1 MNLRGY
7 SYRLVKAN
15 KAADSKHIGVKL
27 GRYCIINDIPVIQI
41 AQQFS
46 VSRMT
51 VYNWFSGIV
60 MPHKATVAKIEK
72 LLSK

>member
-1 MNLRGY
+1 MSLRGY

-27 GRYCIINDIPVIQI
+27 GRYCIANDIPVIHV
-41 AQQFS
+41 AQKFS

-60 MPHKATVAKIEK
+60 MPHKATVAQIEK
-72 LLSK
+72 LLNK

>member
-1 MNLRGY
+1 MSLRGY

-27 GRYCIINDIPVIQI
+27 GRYCIANDIPVIQI

-60 MPHKATVAKIEK
+60 MPHKATVTQIEK

>member
-1 MNLRGY
+1 MSLRGY

-27 GRYCIINDIPVIQI
+27 GRYCITNDIPVIQI
-41 AQQFS
+41 AEMFS

-51 VYNWFSGIV
+51 VYNWFSGLV
-60 MPHKATVAKIEK
+60 MPHRAKVAQIEK
-72 LLSK
+72 YLSK